1 MSTKSKSK
9 DKRAGKEQKASSKA
23 SAIVSAT
30 SGIPTSAYNPVLG
43 TFHTLEPSPT
53 SLAPSLHVNGR
64 FKNIDESDDHS
75 GSTNGSGGEY
85 DSASNNDSR
94 SVESEEQ
101 KDKIQN
107 TPPKQE
113 VVPGADNEKRE
124 KIRQKNERKHL
135 RQKEKR
141 AQELHERCGSY
152 LKSRKLEALAQQLVG
167 MGFSV
172 ERATMALLQNEG
184 KVENAVLWLL
194 ERVEEADKRTDPS
207 LDSCGNV
214 KIDISQELAKI
225 VEMELRFK
233 CSKQDVERAVVA
245 CEGDLD
251 KAEETL
257 RLHKQDSP
265 PLMQKLEE
273 ASDLPSL
280 SNGNISLTLN
290 QNLVRPLPK
299 SSSNNVLQQRR
310 DEKDS
315 NYAKAAV
322 KVAPAQIS
330 VSKNVQPLVRTPQQK
345 LDWARPPLVTATT
358 EKRWP
363 VGVSSPSVSYPL
375 ASPLQVSNTLAKVES
390 NYVPVTGE
398 VKPGIMREPVVVMQ
412 RPQSVNAKQA
422 PVSNIG
428 LSPPGTTGGW
438 YPSSSESLKPNGLLQ
453 HIPSTRSPSPNN
465 LSSNHFYHQPIYPQ
479 AQQLIPGS
487 GSLDVPV
494 TTRGNSWGIT
504 GTSPPLAAASLGL
517 FSGNGSSCYSD
528 WSTGGAMLSCDYNNV
543 DWSLDPRALPHKPN
557 GLMNGMGSF
566 QKSKPQIY
574 ESNQLAMGVKP
585 GMRLLSSNGNSL
597 SLNANGLSMNG
608 NGLSLMG
615 LHDGVDATVDTVPAN
630 SREWTSPFEEKDLFS
645 IPRQFVSS
653 PSL

>member
-9 DKRAGKEQKASSKA
+9 DKKAGKEQKASSKA

-75 GSTNGSGGEY
+75 GSANGSGGEY
-85 DSASNNDSR
+85 DSASNNDGR

-107 TPPKQE
+107 TPAKQE

-124 KIRQKNERKHL
+124 KVRQKNERKHL

-172 ERATMALLQNEG
+172 ERATMALLQKEG
-184 KVENAVLWLL
+184 KVENAVVWLL
-194 ERVEEADKRTDPS
+194 ERCEEADKRTDPS
-207 LDSCGNV
+207 FDSCVNV

-225 VEMELRFK
+225 AEMELRFK

-257 RLHKQDSP
+257 RLQKQDSP
-265 PLMQKLEE
+265 PSMQKLEE

-280 SNGNISLTLN
+280 SNDNISLALN

-299 SSSNNVLQQRR
+299 SGSNNILQQRR
-310 DEKDS
+310 DEKNS
-315 NYAKAAV
+315 NFAKAAV

-330 VSKNVQPLVRTPQQK
+330 VSRNVQPLVRTPQQK
-345 LDWARPPLVTATT
+345 LDWARPPLVTSTT

-375 ASPLQVSNTLAKVES
+375 A
-390 NYVPVTGE
+390 
-398 VKPGIMREPVVVMQ
+398 
-412 RPQSVNAKQA
+412 
-422 PVSNIG
+422 
-428 LSPPGTTGGW
+428 
-438 YPSSSESLKPNGLLQ
+438 
-453 HIPSTRSPSPNN
+453 
-465 LSSNHFYHQPIYPQ
+465 
-479 AQQLIPGS
+479 
-487 GSLDVPV
+487 
-494 TTRGNSWGIT
+494 
-504 GTSPPLAAASLGL
+504 
-517 FSGNGSSCYSD
+517 
-528 WSTGGAMLSCDYNNV
+528 
-543 DWSLDPRALPHKPN
+543 
-557 GLMNGMGSF
+557 
-566 QKSKPQIY
+566 
-574 ESNQLAMGVKP
+574 
-585 GMRLLSSNGNSL
+585 
-597 SLNANGLSMNG
+597 
-608 NGLSLMG
+608 
-615 LHDGVDATVDTVPAN
+615 
-630 SREWTSPFEEKDLFS
+630 
-645 IPRQFVSS
+645 
-653 PSL
+653 